1 MRFTKFVIRLSP
13 DERAVAHTQ
22 ALGLRRH
29 LFNAD
34 GKHSQVTLFL
44 LPVPSRVEL
53 RHVRCCL
60 HVLAFPALSRTL
72 TACQAA
78 ADADHHRNLASY
90 VCLSLKNQQPKT
102 RLPMLHLNS
111 QLPFFTRDACRHV
124 ANIIGRVARHLA
136 STQLGLD
143 DQQQ

>member
-1 MRFTKFVIRLSP
+1 MRLAKFVIRLSP

-29 LFNAD
+29 LFNKD
-34 GKHSQVTLFL
+34 GKHSQVTLFS
-44 LPVPSRVEL
+44 LPESNRVAL
-53 RHVRCCL
+53 RHVRSCL

-90 VCLSLKNQQPKT
+90 VCLSFEEPTAEDTAADVASQL
-102 RLPMLHLNS
+102 LNS
-111 QLPFFTRDACRHV
+111 RSSLEMPVSMSQTL
-124 ANIIGRVARHLA
+124 LA
-136 STQLGLD
+136 EWPVIWPASS
-143 DQQQ
+143 